1 MADGLTKYY
10 LCCNIYAS
18 RLALCYNDLV
28 HFRNRGSMSN
38 VSFSKRCKDSSTTR
52 YHVDPTD
59 PRKNVNLAAAAIVQ
73 LHAHKDTSHLGAD
86 VTIR

>member
-1 MADGLTKYY
+1 MQYGRESQLPNGYCRRAY
-10 LCCNIYAS
+10 CMC
-18 RLALCYNDLV
+18 
-28 HFRNRGSMSN
+28 
-38 VSFSKRCKDSSTTR
+38 SSTTR